1 MCFRM
6 GVPHVHDALLAIHA
20 AWQFAGFVFFFFF
33 FVVVRLGVRALGVER
48 FRG

>member
-1 MCFRM
+1 MCWRM

-20 AWQFAGFVFFFFF
+20 AWQFAGFVFLF
-33 FVVVRLGVRALGVER
+33 RLGVRALAVEG